1 MPTTDK
7 TPDTGPTISDELDAV
22 AEWLDAE
29 SKGSDDPERAE
40 RIAAN
45 KLHRFAAAVEIAAV
59 IAAAQDKTGSAVVL
73 TLALDRGPN
82 RDHLPALAHV
92 PLRLNKAQVWTTG
105 TVNVHASDTVSAVL
119 ASIDG
124 AVAMVTDPP
133 VVPEWSKSASERT
146 PLRDALG
153 RSTGQDLLAQVKTT
167 DEQKRTPWT
176 FSAVV
181 SSTGKRGRS
190 AAACV

>member
-1 MPTTDK
+1 MSTTDK
-7 TPDTGPTISDELDAV
+7 TPDTGTIDSPNLDAV
-22 AEWLDAE
+22 ADWLAAE
-29 SKGSDDPERAE
+29 SKGTDDPARAE

-45 KLHRFAAAVEIAAV
+45 KLDRLVAAEQIAAV
-59 IAAAQDKTGSAVVL
+59 IDSAKDKTGSAVTL

-82 RDHLPALAHV
+82 RDHLPTLAHV
-92 PLRLNKAQVWTTG
+92 PMRLNKSQQWTTG
-105 TVNVHASDTVSAVL
+105 TVNVHASDTVLAVL

-133 VVPEWSKSASERT
+133 VVPDWSKSASERT

-176 FSAVV
+176 FTAVV

-190 AAACV
+190 AAACI